1 MLKLPEGNVAAGH
14 RFSLDVANMKITT
27 TTPSVSAQSAT
38 LNTSITTGKGG
49 AAAGNSMGKMK
60 MDMGGAPEMAI
71 NGDFQAVFLVAK
83 GMLQS
88 MKGNL
93 TSQVKMSGVSMT
105 TRTDMT
111 LTAR

>member
-1 MLKLPEGNVAAGH
+1 MGMDL
-14 RFSLDVANMKITT
+14 
-27 TTPSVSAQSAT
+27 SAM
-38 LNTSITTGKGG
+38 GMGEMGG
-49 AAAGNSMGKMK
+49 MGDLGGMGA
-60 MDMGGAPEMAI
+60 MGGAPEMAI